1 MVGRCERA
9 SHLRMC
15 PGMERLLRP
24 RWFTAWTIILPVQ
37 LTLPWRR
44 GGEHRREDEEG
55 AGNTTAP
62 QNSNQEGKKR
72 SGR

>member
-1 MVGRCERA
+1 MLRRCERA

-44 GGEHRREDEEG
+44 GEHRREDEEG